1 MRTRAIIGALTLT
14 AQVALADDI
23 PFDPAPLA
31 SCVDAGRGEACIGL
45 GAGAC
50 IERDGPMSA
59 GLCMAAENLWWL
71 ERGARAV
78 MILEAREPEIQAR
91 ARRLGWPDPVPG
103 MASIAESFDA
113 YRAAACGWRAAAW
126 DGIHAAVEEMD
137 CLMRL
142 NARHA
147 LWLDERVRED

>member
-1 MRTRAIIGALTLT
+1 MWARAIIGAVAL
-14 AQVALADDI
+14 AGQVALADEI
-23 PFDPAPLA
+23 PFDPAALA

-50 IERDGPMSA
+50 IERAGATSD
-59 GLCMAAENLWWL
+59 GLCMAAENVWWM
-71 ERGARAV
+71 ERAARAV
-78 MILEAREPEIQAR
+78 MVLEAREPVMLER
-91 ARRLGWPDPVPG
+91 ARRLGWPAPVPT
-103 MASIAESFDA
+103 MAQIADRFDA
-113 YRAAACGWRAAAW
+113 YRQVACSWRAAAW

-137 CLMRL
+137 CVMRL